1 MVAIGIRLSAGEGK
15 QCDNLSCLSAITS
28 PADLHAFLLA
38 SAGAA
43 VVAVLAAVVMVVMV
57 VAAAAV
63 AVAMVAVVATVRI
76 GR

>member
-15 QCDNLSCLSAITS
+15 QCENLSCLSAITS

-43 VVAVLAAVVMVVMV
+43 VVAVLAAVVMVV
-57 VAAAAV
+57 AAAAV